1 VSGAPEAVFT
11 RDLRR
16 HYPRITRGEGVYLY
30 DDEGKRYLDG
40 CSGALVAN
48 VGMGVPSVVE
58 AIAAQAKSCAF
69 AHMSVFLTEPAIRLA
84 EHIGSRA
91 PAGLRHVYYATGG
104 SEAVE
109 TALKLSRAYFMERD
123 GAPSP
128 KSLVISRWHGWHGN
142 TLGALSVSGHVPR
155 RRPYGLML
163 PPAVHIEPCN
173 AYRQPYGPEAADWD
187 LRAANALE
195 AAILCE
201 GPERV
206 AAFIAEPVVGAA
218 AGAVAGTTRYFQR
231 IREICDRYDVL
242 FIADEVM
249 AGFGRTGRY
258 FSIEHFDTIPDL
270 IVLGKGM
277 AAGYA
282 PMAGVLVHDRIYDLF
297 AEKSGRFVHGHT
309 YNGHAIACAAG
320 YAVQEYM
327 EEHRLVERAAVT
339 GADLGRRL
347 QALRK
352 HELVGDVRG
361 LGMMWGIE
369 FVVDRAAK
377 TPPPRRLDVSGRVT
391 NEAMKRGVI
400 VYPGAGGVDGVLGD
414 HILVGPPFVIKDG
427 EIDELIG
434 AVDEAIVAVAPAVF
448 ATRA

>member
-1 VSGAPEAVFT
+1 VSGAHDAVFT
-11 RDLRR
+11 RDLHR
-16 HYPRITRGEGVYLY
+16 HYPLIVRGEGVYLY
-30 DDEGKRYLDG
+30 DDAGRRYLDG

-48 VGMGVPSVVE
+48 LGMGVPQVAD
-58 AIAAQAKSCAF
+58 AIAAQARECAF

-84 EHIGSRA
+84 EQIASRA

-123 GAPSP
+123 GATTP

-155 RRPYGLML
+155 RRPYGPML

-173 AYRQPYGPEAADWD
+173 AYRQPYGPDAADWD
-187 LRAANALE
+187 VRAAKSLE

-218 AGAVAGTTRYFQR
+218 AGAVAGTTRYFQT
-231 IREICDRYDVL
+231 IREICDRHDVL

-258 FSIEHFDTIPDL
+258 FSIEHFDTTPDM

-282 PMAGVLVHDRIYDLF
+282 PLAGVLVHDRIYDLF
-297 AEKSGRFVHGHT
+297 AGKSGRFVHGHT

-320 YAVQEYM
+320 AAVQDYM
-327 EEHRLVERAAVT
+327 DEHRLVERAAAK

-347 QALRK
+347 QALRR
-352 HELVGDVRG
+352 HEIVGDVRG

-369 FVVDRAAK
+369 FVVDRDAK

-391 NEAMKRGVI
+391 AEAMKRGVM
-400 VYPGAGGVDGVLGD
+400 VYPGAGGVDGVSGD
-414 HILVGPPFVIKDG
+414 HILVGPPFVIRDA
-427 EIDELIG
+427 EIDELVG
-434 AVDEAIVAVAPAVF
+434 AVNEAIAAVASTVVAGK
-448 ATRA
+448 A